1 MPLPPLLAV
10 TDIHERLQTIFPEGT
25 ANRNYVTREIAA
37 KTVFVMLYI
46 GAIEGAEC
54 WLRPDQVTRM
64 TDAQTVLAEDEDRE
78 AWLAESM
85 RPAAGYIEGRW
96 YAANTREPIRDETL
110 REGLVRM
117 GAVKERE
124 GLPTT
129 SPLPR
134 YALAEEFAR
143 LFDSGLTGEVLQAG
157 IQEWQRANLSRGAL
171 ARVAIMRRG
180 AVAREGRVLVTF
192 PSGETRHME
201 PGPSSV
207 ISRAVVEEF
216 APRFLEQPGVI
227 WLSESR
233 NQVVARDDRLAQD
246 IGLTIQPDRNLPDL
260 ILVDLGPA
268 EPLLV
273 FVEVVATAGPVSEA
287 RHTALMAIATDA
299 GFSGNQVAFL
309 TAYADRDDS
318 AFKAS
323 VSELAWRSFAWFMSE
338 PCHIVVLHRGADT
351 VQVRLS
357 ELMQV
362 SLRGWRMR
370 RNPEQAPQSTM
381 ATGESE
387 GPGFGIVEGNAQ
399 LCLEQEFLLDGG
411 QLKMPSASCRC

>member
-1 MPLPPLLAV
+1 MPLPALPAV
-10 TDIHERLQTIFPEGT
+10 ADIHERLQAIFPEGT

-46 GAIEGAEC
+46 GAIEGAER

-64 TDAQTVLAEDEDRE
+64 TDAQSALAEEQDRE
-78 AWLAESM
+78 GWLAKSM
-85 RPAAGYIEGRW
+85 RPAAGNIEGRW

-110 REGLVRM
+110 REGLVRI
-117 GAVKERE
+117 GAVRERE

-143 LFDSGLTGEVLQAG
+143 LFDSGLTGEALQAG
-157 IQEWQRANLSRGAL
+157 IDEWQRTNLSTGAL

-216 APRFLEQPGVI
+216 APRFLEQPAVI

-273 FVEVVATAGPVSEA
+273 FVEVVATSGPISEA
-287 RHTALMAIATDA
+287 RQAALMAIATAA
-299 GFSGNQVAFL
+299 GFGESQVAFV
-309 TAYADRDDS
+309 TAYVDRGDV

-323 VSELAWRSFAWFMSE
+323 VSELAWRSFVWFMSE
-338 PCHIVVLHRGADT
+338 PEHILSLHRGADRERM
-351 VQVRLS
+351 RLS
-357 ELMQV
+357 YLMRI
-362 SLRGWRMR
+362 S
-370 RNPEQAPQSTM
+370 
-381 ATGESE
+381 
-387 GPGFGIVEGNAQ
+387 
-399 LCLEQEFLLDGG
+399 
-411 QLKMPSASCRC
+411 

>member
-1 MPLPPLLAV
+1 MPLPTLPAV
-10 TDIHERLQTIFPEGT
+10 TDVHERLQVVFPEGT
-25 ANRNYVTREIAA
+25 ANRNCVTREIAA

-46 GAIEGAEC
+46 GAVEGAER

-64 TDAQTVLAEDEDRE
+64 TDAQAVLASNQDRE
-78 AWLAESM
+78 AWLVESM

-134 YALAEEFAR
+134 YALTADFAR
-143 LFDSGLTGEVLQAG
+143 LFDPRLNDEVLQTG
-157 IQEWQRANLSRGAL
+157 IEEWQTANLSRGAL

-192 PSGETRHME
+192 PNGETRHME

-216 APRFLEQPGVI
+216 APRFLEHPGVI

-246 IGLTIQPDRNLPDL
+246 IGLAIQPDRNLPDL
-260 ILVDLGPA
+260 ILVDLGPI

-287 RHTALMAIATDA
+287 RQAALMAIATEA
-299 GFSGNQVAFL
+299 GFSENQVAFL
-309 TAYADRDDS
+309 TAYADRDDG

-323 VSELAWRSFAWFMSE
+323 VGELAWRSFAWFMSE
-338 PCHIVVLHRGADT
+338 PEHIVVLHGGADAE
-351 VQVRLS
+351 QVRLS
-357 ELMQV
+357 ELMRV
-362 SLRGWRMR
+362 SSG
-370 RNPEQAPQSTM
+370 
-381 ATGESE
+381 
-387 GPGFGIVEGNAQ
+387 
-399 LCLEQEFLLDGG
+399 
-411 QLKMPSASCRC
+411 

>member
-1 MPLPPLLAV
+1 MMPLPPLLPLP
-10 TDIHERLQTIFPEGT
+10 DIHERLQTIFPEGT

-46 GAIEGAEC
+46 GAVEGEDC

-64 TDAQTVLAEDEDRE
+64 TDAQAVLAEDSSRD
-78 AWLAESM
+78 AWLGESM
-85 RPAAGYIEGRW
+85 RPAAGDIEGRW

-124 GLPTT
+124 GLATT
-129 SPLPR
+129 SPSPR
-134 YALAEEFAR
+134 YALAEDFAG
-143 LFDSGLTGEVLQAG
+143 LFDPGLTGEALQAA
-157 IQEWQRANLSRGAL
+157 IREWQTAHLSSGAL

-207 ISRAVVEEF
+207 ISKAVVEDF
-216 APRFLEQPGVI
+216 APRFLEQPCVI

-233 NQVVARDDRLAQD
+233 NQVVARDDRLAKE

-287 RHTALMAIATDA
+287 RQTALMVIATEA
-299 GFSGNQVAFL
+299 GFTEDQVAFV
-309 TAYADRDDS
+309 TAYADRDEA
-318 AFKAS
+318 AFKGS

-338 PCHIVVLHRGADT
+338 PEHIMVLHRGSDSEP
-351 VQVRLS
+351 VRLS
-357 ELMQV
+357 DLMRV
-362 SLRGWRMR
+362 
-370 RNPEQAPQSTM
+370 
-381 ATGESE
+381 
-387 GPGFGIVEGNAQ
+387 
-399 LCLEQEFLLDGG
+399 
-411 QLKMPSASCRC
+411 

>member
-1 MPLPPLLAV
+1 MPLPPLLPV
-10 TDIHERLQTIFPEGT
+10 PDIHERLQTIFPDGT
-25 ANRNYVTREIAA
+25 VNRNYVTREIAA

-46 GAIEGAEC
+46 GAVESAGC

-64 TDAQTVLAEDEDRE
+64 TDAQALLAEDDSRE
-78 AWLAESM
+78 AWSDQSM
-85 RPAAGYIEGRW
+85 RPAGGSIEGQW

-129 SPLPR
+129 SPRPR
-134 YALAEEFAR
+134 YALADEFAR
-143 LFDSGLTGEVLQAG
+143 LFDPDLADAALQAA
-157 IQEWQRANLSRGAL
+157 IEEWQTANLSSGAL
-171 ARVAIMRRG
+171 ARVAILRRG
-180 AVAREGRVLVTF
+180 AVARQGRALVTF
-192 PSGETRHME
+192 PNGETRHLD

-207 ISRAVVEEF
+207 ISKAVVEDF

-233 NQVVARDDRLAQD
+233 NQVVARDDRLAQE

-273 FVEVVATAGPVSEA
+273 FVEVVATAGPVNES
-287 RHTALMAIATDA
+287 RQTALMAVATEA
-299 GFSGNQVAFL
+299 GFDEDQVAFV
-309 TAYADRDDS
+309 TAYADRDEA
-318 AFKAS
+318 AFKNS

-338 PCHIVVLHRGADT
+338 PDHIVVLHRGSDAEP
-351 VQVRLS
+351 VRLS
-357 ELMQV
+357 DLMRV
-362 SLRGWRMR
+362 
-370 RNPEQAPQSTM
+370 
-381 ATGESE
+381 
-387 GPGFGIVEGNAQ
+387 
-399 LCLEQEFLLDGG
+399 
-411 QLKMPSASCRC
+411 

>member
-1 MPLPPLLAV
+1 MPLLPLLAV
-10 TDIHERLQTIFPEGT
+10 TDIHERLQTIFPDGT

-46 GAIEGAEC
+46 GAVEGAER

-64 TDAQTVLAEDEDRE
+64 TDVQAALAKDQDRE

-117 GAVKERE
+117 GAVNERE

-129 SPLPR
+129 SPRPR

-143 LFDSGLTGEVLQAG
+143 LFDAGLTGEALQAG
-157 IQEWQRANLSRGAL
+157 IEEWQAANLSRGAL
-171 ARVAIMRRG
+171 ARVTIMRRG
-180 AVAREGRVLVTF
+180 AVVREGKVLVTF

-207 ISRAVVEEF
+207 ISKAVVEDF

-233 NQVVARDDRLAQD
+233 NQVVSRDDRLAQD

-287 RHTALMAIATDA
+287 RQTALMSIATGA
-299 GFSGNQVAFL
+299 GFSESQVAFL
-309 TAYADRDDS
+309 TAYADRDDV

-338 PCHIVVLHRGADT
+338 PDHIVVLYGGGGAE
-351 VQVRLS
+351 QVRLS
-357 ELMQV
+357 ELMQ
-362 SLRGWRMR
+362 
-370 RNPEQAPQSTM
+370 
-381 ATGESE
+381 
-387 GPGFGIVEGNAQ
+387 I
-399 LCLEQEFLLDGG
+399 
-411 QLKMPSASCRC
+411 